1 MRKEFD
7 PEEVARLILYF
18 EENKFR
24 KDMRKMRNEWYDN
37 FKRNEQ
43 EVTDSIR
50 KMTKRY
56 EYWLAD
62 CTEMSYLF
70 HLILLFFYLIC

>member
-1 MRKEFD
+1 MRKDFEA
-7 PEEVARLILYF
+7 EEVARLILYF

-37 FKRNEQ
+37 FRRNDQ

-50 KMTKRY
+50 KITKRF
-56 EYWLAD
+56 EYWLNNTD
-62 CTEMSYLF
+62 WERS
-70 HLILLFFYLIC
+70 

>member
-1 MRKEFD
+1 MRKDFEA
-7 PEEVARLILYF
+7 EEVARLILYF

-37 FKRNEQ
+37 FRRNDQ

-50 KMTKRY
+50 KITKRF
-56 EYWLAD
+56 EY
-62 CTEMSYLF
+62 
-70 HLILLFFYLIC
+70 

>member
-56 EYWLAD
+56 EY
-62 CTEMSYLF
+62 
-70 HLILLFFYLIC
+70 

>member
-1 MRKEFD
+1 
-7 PEEVARLILYF
+7 VARLILYF

-56 EYWLAD
+56 EY
-62 CTEMSYLF
+62 
-70 HLILLFFYLIC
+70 